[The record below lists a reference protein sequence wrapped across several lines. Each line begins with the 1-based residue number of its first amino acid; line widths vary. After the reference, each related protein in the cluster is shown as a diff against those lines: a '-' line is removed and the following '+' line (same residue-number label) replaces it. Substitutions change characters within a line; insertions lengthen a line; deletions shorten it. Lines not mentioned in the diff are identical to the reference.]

1 MSASADNPFW
11 AFSLR
16 VYRRAGVAPA
26 CLRLQDAYDVDV
38 NLMLYCCW
46 RGSVDGAAMPRADI
60 EAALRLVEQ
69 WRESVVR
76 PLRETRRR
84 MKAGYDGFDRAR
96 SDALRSEV
104 KRLEL
109 EAERLQQAA
118 LFESSRGTAPGAD
131 ISNGADAARQNV
143 AAYLDAIAA
152 DLDQGAKADC
162 TLILKRCG
170 EG

>member
-1 MSASADNPFW
+1 MSTAPDNPFW

-26 CLRLQDAYDVDV
+26 CLRLQDGYDVDV
-38 NLMLYCCW
+38 NLLLYCCW
-46 RGSVDGAAMPRADI
+46 RGSVDGVAMPQSDI
-60 EAALRLVEQ
+60 DGAMRLVDV

-84 MKAGYDGFDRAR
+84 MKAGYEGFDRTG

-109 EAERLQQAA
+109 DAERLQQAA
-118 LFESSRGTAPGAD
+118 LFESGRKFAASAAVTG
-131 ISNGADAARQNV
+131 GADAARRNV
-143 AAYLDAIAA
+143 AAYFNAMGA
-152 DLDQGAKADC
+152 DLDAEAKADC
-162 TLILKRCG
+162 ALILERCCDG
-170 EG
+170 